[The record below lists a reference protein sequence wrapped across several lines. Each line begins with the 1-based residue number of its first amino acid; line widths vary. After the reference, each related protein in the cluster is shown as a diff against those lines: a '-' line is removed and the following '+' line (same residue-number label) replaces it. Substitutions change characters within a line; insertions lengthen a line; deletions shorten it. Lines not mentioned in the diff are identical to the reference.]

1 MIAGVKMTTEDVMR
15 RLRGKR
21 GTEVT
26 VKVMRRGVKELLPF
40 TIKRDKIPV
49 YSLDASYMVD
59 KKIGYIRVNRLPQ
72 LQERNLLMLFIVCR
86 RKVCATL
93 FSICKEM
100 VEDI

>member
-1 MIAGVKMTTEDVMR
+1 MAVQDNYILLYIKMSTEDVMR

-26 VKVMRRGVKELLPF
+26 VKVMRRGVKVLLPF

-59 KKIGYIRVNRLPQ
+59 RKIGYIRVNR
-72 LQERNLLMLFIVCR
+72 FA
-86 RKVCATL
+86 ATTGKN
-93 FSICKEM
+93 FRSKE
-100 VEDI
+100 